1 MSLADAVGRNDGGAL
16 FVGDRL
22 GATLIVGFAVVGLLV
37 DGRWF
42 SPMLLAVMEQISFT

>member
-16 FVGDRL
+16 IVGGRL
-22 GATLIVGFAVVGLLV
+22 GASLIVGFVVVGLLV